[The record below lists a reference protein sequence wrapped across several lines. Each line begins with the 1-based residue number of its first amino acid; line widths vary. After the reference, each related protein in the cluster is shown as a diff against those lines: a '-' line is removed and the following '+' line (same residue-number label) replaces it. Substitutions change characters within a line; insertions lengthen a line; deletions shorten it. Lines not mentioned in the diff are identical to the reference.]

1 MSMDPYR
8 MAPTVLVELKKQI
21 VVEETI
27 YSAQHFTL
35 GSASVVGKEEGWEFA
50 SVCGLQATE

>member
-1 MSMDPYR
+1 MDPYR